1 MKYPLMLITALA
13 ASLSLAACS
22 QSEDTAASADSDQVS
37 SSAGDTADT
46 SSAEATET
54 PTAEATETLAA
65 EATETPAAEATETP
79 AAEAAETTTL
89 SGRLSYRERMALP
102 AEGVIIV
109 RLLDVS
115 RADAPAEI
123 LAEKHLSP
131 EGQVPVDF
139 RLAYDPAEVQANHRY
154 ALRGEIRDA
163 QGDLLWTTTEHHGVD
178 LSEASPE
185 VPELV
190 LTRVA
195 EPTPPA
201 TETVADEADVEA
213 LEETGAEAG

>member
-22 QSEDTAASADSDQVS
+22 QSEDTAASADGDQVS
-37 SSAGDTADT
+37 LSAGDTADT
-46 SSAEATET
+46 SSAEAS
-54 PTAEATETLAA
+54 
-65 EATETPAAEATETP
+65 ETP

-102 AEGVIIV
+102 EEGVIIV
-109 RLLDVS
+109 QLLDVS
-115 RADAPAEI
+115 LADAPAEI
-123 LAEKHLSP
+123 LAEKHLTP

-139 RLAYDPAEVQANHRY
+139 RLAYDPAEVQTNHRY

-163 QGDLLWTTTEHHGVD
+163 QGELLWTTTEHHGVD

-201 TETVADEADVEA
+201 AETMADEADVEA

>member
-22 QSEDTAASADSDQVS
+22 QSEDTAASADGDQVS
-37 SSAGDTADT
+37 LSAGDNAEGGQVSPSAGDTAAP
-46 SSAEATET
+46 SS
-54 PTAEATETLAA
+54 
-65 EATETPAAEATETP
+65 AEATETP
-79 AAEAAETTTL
+79 AAEAADTTTL

-109 RLLDVS
+109 QLLDVS
-115 RADAPAEI
+115 LADAPAEI
-123 LAEKHLSP
+123 LAEKHLTP

-139 RLAYDPAEVQANHRY
+139 RLAYDPAEVQTNHRY

-163 QGDLLWTTTEHHGVD
+163 QGELLWTTTEHYGVD

>member
-22 QSEDTAASADSDQVS
+22 QSEDTAASADGDQVS
-37 SSAGDTADT
+37 LSAGDTAEGGQVSPSAGDTADT
-46 SSAEATET
+46 SS
-54 PTAEATETLAA
+54 
-65 EATETPAAEATETP
+65 AEATETP

-102 AEGVIIV
+102 EEGVIIV
-109 RLLDVS
+109 QLLDVS
-115 RADAPAEI
+115 LADAPAEI
-123 LAEKHLSP
+123 LAEKHLTP

-139 RLAYDPAEVQANHRY
+139 RLAYDPAEVQTNHRY

-163 QGDLLWTTTEHHGVD
+163 QGELLWTTTEHHGVD
-178 LSEASPE
+178 LSSASPE

-201 TETVADEADVEA
+201 AETVADEADVEA

>member
-22 QSEDTAASADSDQVS
+22 QSEDTAASADGDQVS
-37 SSAGDTADT
+37 LSAGDTAEGGQVSPSAGDTADT
-46 SSAEATET
+46 SSAET
-54 PTAEATETLAA
+54 
-65 EATETPAAEATETP
+65 TETP

-102 AEGVIIV
+102 EEGVIIV
-109 RLLDVS
+109 QLLDVS
-115 RADAPAEI
+115 LADAPAEI
-123 LAEKHLSP
+123 LAEKHLTP

-139 RLAYDPAEVQANHRY
+139 RLAYDPAEVQTNHRY

-163 QGDLLWTTTEHHGVD
+163 QGELLWTTTEHHGVD
-178 LSEASPE
+178 LSKASPE

-201 TETVADEADVEA
+201 AETMADEADVEA

>member
-22 QSEDTAASADSDQVS
+22 QSEDTAASADGDQVS
-37 SSAGDTADT
+37 LSAGDTAEGGQVSPSAGDTADT
-46 SSAEATET
+46 SSAET
-54 PTAEATETLAA
+54 
-65 EATETPAAEATETP
+65 TETP

-102 AEGVIIV
+102 EEGVIIV
-109 RLLDVS
+109 QLLDVS
-115 RADAPAEI
+115 LADAPAEI
-123 LAEKHLSP
+123 LAEKHLTP

-139 RLAYDPAEVQANHRY
+139 RLAYDPAEVQTNHRY

-163 QGDLLWTTTEHHGVD
+163 QGELLWTTTEHHGVD

-201 TETVADEADVEA
+201 AETMADEADVEA